1 MAKTKE
7 TLFSKIQSEEN
18 ENLQQYRQEWR
29 NSQFLRIVIIILTL
43 VICSALYPNLV
54 QNTQTNEQRQ
64 SSLLGTIWNEPT
76 LVAER
81 DFPVHKSEKSIEKE
95 RTELRARVIPVF
107 KPSLR
112 STTSLVERAITE
124 IRLYKPSRTLTD
136 KNIAFLESIPIND
149 KKEQLAV
156 LERLITALG
165 SICEKKGFISI
176 PLESISTSEIAVRKS
191 VIDELI
197 VPKSELI
204 DSLWIQKYCNTIVTR
219 ELGQSSVE
227 NYTEIVLRTILPT
240 LIFSREL
247 TDEEYQLSE
256 QSIARYSRI
265 IKKGEIVVA
274 NGERI
279 DQEVLAKIQSYQ
291 KNRFSLMDRSISWLM
306 IIGNFGY
313 VCVIYSI
320 LVLFLYF
327 IRPKIFNDN
336 LQFGGLSLVV
346 VSTAFMAWLSLTI
359 PSSIPLQYGV
369 IIPSF
374 AMICAILFDSRT
386 AFYTT
391 LTIALIAAG
400 VRGNDFD
407 IGLTMLSAGMLG
419 AYTVRDVQNRTQIFR
434 SIFFIFIGF
443 LVPILSLASI
453 RILEIN
459 EILQQV
465 IIVALNSA
473 FAPLLTFGLL
483 WIVERTFN
491 ITTNLRL
498 QEFDNLSHPLMEEL
512 SEKAPGTYQHTLT
525 IARIAEQAATLIGA
539 DPLLT
544 KVGAYYHDIGKIA
557 KAEYFIENQ
566 INMDNKHD
574 HLLPKKSASIIRD
587 HVQDGIELALEYKLP
602 KRIINFIP
610 THHGTLLIKHFYA
623 EALED
628 AQEAGKTINENDFRY
643 PGPKPNSKETA
654 IVMLADV
661 AEALSRSLNTDDP
674 DELEQALDSV
684 FRERILDG
692 QFDECDITMND
703 INRIK
708 DSFIRSLSGIHH
720 HRIKYKEINQE
731 ED

>member
-1 MAKTKE
+1 MAKVKE
-7 TLFSKIQSEEN
+7 TLFSKIQNEET
-18 ENLQQYRQEWR
+18 ENLQHYKQEWR
-29 NSQFLRIVIIILTL
+29 NSLIVRILIIVSTL
-43 VICSALYPNLV
+43 LICCALYPNLV
-54 QNTQTNEQRQ
+54 QKSKSDIGHNNTII
-64 SSLLGTIWNEPT
+64 GTIWNEPT
-76 LVAER
+76 LIAER
-81 DFPVHKSEKSIEKE
+81 DFPVHKSDRELEEE
-95 RTELRARVIPVF
+95 RNELRNRVIPVF
-107 KPSLR
+107 KQSLQ
-112 STTSLVERAITE
+112 SPNTNVDKAITE
-124 IRLYKPSRTLTD
+124 IRLYKPSKTLTD
-136 KNIAFLESIPIND
+136 KNIAFLESIPVSD
-149 KKEQLAV
+149 KKNQLAV
-156 LERLITALG
+156 LERLITSVG
-165 SICEKKGFISI
+165 TICEKKGFISTF
-176 PLESISTSEIAVRKS
+176 LSTITANEIVVRKT
-191 VIDELI
+191 VLDEI
-197 VPKSELI
+197 IMPKNDLI
-204 DSLWIQKYCNTIVTR
+204 DSLWIQKYCRTFITR
-219 ELGQSSVE
+219 EIGQNAVE
-227 NYTEIVLRTILPT
+227 NYTEIVLRTVLPT
-240 LIFSREL
+240 LIFSSEL
-247 TDEEYQLSE
+247 TEEEYQLSLH
-256 QSIARYSRI
+256 SVTKYSHI
-265 IKKGEIVVA
+265 IRKGETVVA

-279 DQEVLAKIQSYQ
+279 DQEILAKIQSYQ
-291 KNRFSLMDRSISWLM
+291 KNRFSMMDRSVSWLM
-306 IIGNFGY
+306 VIGNFGY

-320 LVLFLYF
+320 LALFLYF

-336 LQFGGLSLVV
+336 LQFGGLSLIVIV
-346 VSTAFMAWLSLTI
+346 TAFMAWLSLTI
-359 PSSIPLQYGV
+359 PFGIPLQYAV
-369 IIPSF
+369 IIPSLS
-374 AMICAILFDSRT
+374 MICAILFDSRT

-443 LVPILSLASI
+443 VIPVLSLASI
-453 RILEIN
+453 RILEIK
-459 EILQQV
+459 EILQQLL
-465 IIVALNSA
+465 IVALNSA

-483 WIVERTFN
+483 WVVERTFN
-491 ITTNLRL
+491 VTTNLRL
-498 QEFDNLSHPLMEEL
+498 QEFDNLNHPLMEEL
-512 SEKAPGTYQHTLT
+512 AEKAPGTYQHTLT
-525 IARIAEQAATLIGA
+525 IARIAEQSASLIGA

-574 HLLPKKSASIIRD
+574 HLQPKKSASIIRD
-587 HVQDGIELALEYKLP
+587 HVQDGIELAIEYKLP

-628 AQEAGKTINENDFRY
+628 AHEAGKDIAEKDFRY

-661 AEALSRSLNTDDP
+661 AEALSRSLNNDDP
-674 DELEQALDSV
+674 DELERALDVV

-708 DSFIRSLSGIHH
+708 DSFIKSLSGIHH
-720 HRIKYKEINQE
+720 HRIKYKEIHTE

>member
-1 MAKTKE
+1 MAKAKE
-7 TLFSKIQSEEN
+7 TLFSKIQNEESEN
-18 ENLQQYRQEWR
+18 QQQYKQEWR
-29 NSQFLRIVIIILTL
+29 NSLIIRIVIIVSTL
-43 VICSALYPNLV
+43 LICCALYPNLV
-54 QNTQTNEQRQ
+54 QKSKSDIGHNNTII
-64 SSLLGTIWNEPT
+64 GTIWNEPT
-76 LVAER
+76 LIAER
-81 DFPVHKSEKSIEKE
+81 DFPVHKSDRELEKE
-95 RTELRARVIPVF
+95 RNELRNKVIPVF
-107 KPSLR
+107 KRALQSPHVN
-112 STTSLVERAITE
+112 VEKAINE
-124 IRLYKPSRTLTD
+124 IRLYKPSKTLTD
-136 KNIAFLESIPIND
+136 KNIAFLESIPVSD
-149 KKEQLAV
+149 KKNQLIV
-156 LERLITALG
+156 LERLITSVGA
-165 SICEKKGFISI
+165 ICEKKGFISTFLNQI
-176 PLESISTSEIAVRKS
+176 NANEIVVRKT
-191 VIDELI
+191 VLDEI
-197 VPKSELI
+197 IIPKNELI
-204 DSLWIQKYCNTIVTR
+204 DSLWIQKYCRAFITR
-219 ELGQSSVE
+219 EIGQNAVE
-227 NYTEIVLRTILPT
+227 NYTEVVLRTILPT
-240 LIFSREL
+240 LIYSPEL
-247 TDEEYQLSE
+247 TEEEYQLSLH
-256 QSIARYSRI
+256 SVTKYSHI
-265 IKKGEIVVA
+265 IRKGETVVA

-279 DQEVLAKIQSYQ
+279 DQEILAKIQSYQ
-291 KNRFSLMDRSISWLM
+291 KNRFSMMDRSVSWLM
-306 IIGNFGY
+306 VVGNFGY

-320 LVLFLYF
+320 LALFLYF

-336 LQFGGLSLVV
+336 LQFGGLSLIVIA
-346 VSTAFMAWLSLTI
+346 TAFMAWLSLTI
-359 PSSIPLQYGV
+359 PSGIPLQYAV

-374 AMICAILFDSRT
+374 SMICAILFDSRT

-443 LVPILSLASI
+443 VIPVLSLASI
-453 RILEIN
+453 RILEIK
-459 EILQQV
+459 EILQQLL
-465 IIVALNSA
+465 IVALNSA

-483 WIVERTFN
+483 WVVERTFN

-498 QEFDNLSHPLMEEL
+498 QEFDNLNHPLMEEL
-512 SEKAPGTYQHTLT
+512 AEKAPGTYQHTLT
-525 IARIAEQAATLIGA
+525 IARIAEQAASLIGA

-574 HLLPKKSASIIRD
+574 HLQPKKSAAIIRE
-587 HVQDGIELALEYKLP
+587 HVQDGIELAIEYKLP

-628 AQEAGKTINENDFRY
+628 AQEAGKEIAEKDFRY

-661 AEALSRSLNTDDP
+661 AEALSRSLNTEDP
-674 DELEQALDSV
+674 EELERALDIV

-703 INRIK
+703 INRTK
-708 DSFIRSLSGIHH
+708 DSFIKSLSGIHH
-720 HRIKYKEINQE
+720 HRIKYKEIHTE